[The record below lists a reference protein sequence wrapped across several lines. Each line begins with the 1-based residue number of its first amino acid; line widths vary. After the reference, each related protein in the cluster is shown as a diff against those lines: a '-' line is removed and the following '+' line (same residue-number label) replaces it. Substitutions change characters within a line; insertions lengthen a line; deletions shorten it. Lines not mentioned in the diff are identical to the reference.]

1 MTGIFC
7 ALPGVVKPASSPTW
21 ANWTTANATTVIR
34 TAADTGYT
42 TPRGI
47 EGINFASNDNFFV
60 VYSDPGTP
68 FYIDGNHKYTR
79 SNNTV
84 SFDSRNLSA
93 TSQALNFT
101 NGNNISLPS
110 FSKALLMDSANSA
123 LVCTYTSSSLTIPA
137 TGSTTT
143 WSSIVNAGDHAT
155 MVHPTDDSIII
166 QYDLDGDIQLL
177 SFNNGTDAVSVT
189 TTTTAQSNKVTNA
202 NNGHGFWTLTGST
215 YKFAYVYWHTST
227 TSWKVR
233 HYAADLTSYTDSNAT
248 PAFSNT
254 TRLFANHL
262 QPVNKCLCVVRDT
275 ANNQMPSFVIS
286 WNGTSFTQNSTATIT
301 APDATYLD
309 PQFIQGINYLDQDV
323 WAVHTIWNDE
333 SADAYNRNFIGIFK
347 ADNSNN
353 VSNLGWIQMNANSTS
368 VGAGR
373 SSIAISANKDYALL
387 IGDDQTN
394 GVCVSMIYR

>member
-1 MTGIFC
+1 M
-7 ALPGVVKPASSPTW
+7 PTW

-34 TAADTGYT
+34 TAADTGYI

-60 VYSDPGTP
+60 VYSDGGTP

-79 SNNTV
+79 SDNTV

-110 FSKALLMDSANSA
+110 FSKALLMDSANTA
-123 LVCTYTSSSLTIPA
+123 LVCTYTSTALTIPA
-137 TGSTTT
+137 TGPTTT
-143 WSSIVNAGDHAT
+143 WSNIVNTGDYAT
-155 MVHPTDDSIII
+155 MVHPNDDSIII

-177 SFNNGTDAVSVT
+177 SFNNGTDVVSVT

-202 NNGHGFWTLTGST
+202 NNGYGFWTLTGST
-215 YKFAYVYWHTST
+215 YKFAYVYWDTSA
-227 TSWKVR
+227 TSWKIR
-233 HYAADLTSYTDSNAT
+233 HYAADLTSYTDSTLNAT

-275 ANNQMPSFVIS
+275 ANNKMPSFVIS
-286 WNGTSFTQNSTATIT
+286 WDGTSFTQNSTATIT

-333 SADAYNRNFIGIFK
+333 SADAFNRNFIGIEINE
-347 ADNSNN
+347 DYYN
-353 VSNLGWIQMNANSTS
+353 
-368 VGAGR
+368 
-373 SSIAISANKDYALL
+373 ISKSR
-387 IGDDQTN
+387 IEKTN
-394 GVCVSMIYR
+394 GILKFE